1 MKSNYNK
8 TDRYR
13 NQGFTLIELGV
24 VLMVMGMMAT
34 SVVPTLIAQTRDKMA
49 DRVVRDFQQLNNAA
63 LLFRADQDP
72 SRWPGY
78 DENCENLTGGETWFA
93 ELEEAGYIPDINA
106 APKNPWDNPDN
117 AAQSYTF
124 VADNSTG
131 QCLATIISADTI
143 PESVY
148 TYIQN
153 TSSLNTLCNAAEN
166 NCRQIVVAGGAGA
179 GAGGALAEEGQ
190 IAMFDNA
197 GGAGTG
203 GCPLN
208 WEPVESLNNGRFPRG
223 IAAGGGTFLEQG
235 SSNTIDVNYT
245 HGWIEDP
252 GDFMDAFTN
261 TGEESWN
268 VEELSVDPEILPAD
282 VHAAFM
288 SIRALQGFSF
298 NVNTIVNGTT
308 TTSNAG
314 SQGTF
319 TSAENAADAI
329 EILPPYT
336 NVLYCQYTP

>member
-235 SSNTIDVNYT
+235 SSNTLRTNYSY
-245 HGWIEDP
+245 GLIEDP
-252 GDFMDAFTN
+252 AVFLPEG
-261 TGEESWN
+261 GVSWN
-268 VEELSVDPEILPAD
+268 VDPVAVDRDTLPAHIYD
-282 VHAAFM
+282 AYLT
-288 SIRALQGFSF
+288 SRTLQDFSF
-298 NVNTIVNGTT
+298 SVNTIVM
-308 TTSNAG
+308 SP
-314 SQGTF
+314 
-319 TSAENAADAI
+319 I
-329 EILPPYT
+329 MLRILSMLVILT
-336 NVLYCQYTP
+336 NTQKK